1 MFGNGNLLF
10 SQQITYRMTIAAFF
24 QVFHIALINDFSSQA
39 AGIRTDI
46 DDVIGGTDYFFIVL
60 YHYHCVSEFLQ
71 LTQYA
76 DQTVGVTAVQTN
88 TRLIQNIE
96 TADEAAS

>member
-1 MFGNGNLLF
+1 
-10 SQQITYRMTIAAFF
+10 MTIAAFF

>member
-1 MFGNGNLLF
+1 
-10 SQQITYRMTIAAFF
+10 MTIAAFF

-60 YHYHCVSEFLQ
+60 YHHYRIS
-71 LTQYA
+71 
-76 DQTVGVTAVQTN
+76 
-88 TRLIQNIE
+88 
-96 TADEAAS
+96 

>member
-1 MFGNGNLLF
+1 
-10 SQQITYRMTIAAFF
+10 MTIAAFF

-96 TADEAAS
+96 TAS